1 MDSRHLLNTSLINAL
16 HTSYP
21 QLKVGVHR
29 VLYQH
34 RHVYTLQAVGQSL
47 HGEGISCCAGTYP
60 QDVHTILQA
69 QLHMLRSSHLG
80 SNEHPRLFLNSLQPW
95 QRFLSV
101 ALKTARFGAW
111 FPYACTI
118 YFHSARSKLLGGR
131 HHLFF
136 GFGAA
141 WAGYY
146 YRFLIVETFYCDR
159 FNIFHNQLGVFL

>member
-80 SNEHPRLFLNSLQPW
+80 SNEHPRLFLNCLQPW

-101 ALKTARFGAW
+101 ALKTTWFGAW
-111 FPYACTI
+111 LPHTCPEHVASLGCELVGSCHNLLFGLSGT
-118 YFHSARSKLLGGR
+118 RSCNDE
-131 HHLFF
+131 
-136 GFGAA
+136 
-141 WAGYY
+141 WAFVVT
-146 YRFLIVETFYCDR
+146 R
-159 FNIFHNQLGVFL
+159 